1 MIDITISGKIVEVK
15 KVSNGAAGPSVKIV
29 YEDRKGTR
37 NEVWFFAEDL
47 SMFNEKEKVEEE

>member
-1 MIDITISGKIVEVK
+1 MIDITISGTIVEVK
-15 KVSNGAAGPSVKIV
+15 KISNGAAGPSVKIV

-47 SMFNEKEKVEEE
+47 SMFNEVVEQEE

>member
-15 KVSNGAAGPSVKIV
+15 KISNGAAGPSVKIV
-29 YEDRKGTR
+29 YEDRRGTR

-47 SMFNEKEKVEEE
+47 SMFNEVVEQEE

>member
-1 MIDITISGKIVEVK
+1 MIDIAISGKIVEVK
-15 KVSNGAAGPSVKIV
+15 KISNGAAGPSVKIV

-47 SMFNEKEKVEEE
+47 SMFNEKVEEE

>member
-1 MIDITISGKIVEVK
+1 MADITLIGKIIEVK
-15 KVSNGAAGPSVKIV
+15 KISGGAAGPSVKIV
-29 YEDRKGTR
+29 CEDRKGTR

>member
-15 KVSNGAAGPSVKIV
+15 KISNGAAGPSVKIV

-47 SMFNEKEKVEEE
+47 SMFNEVVEQEE